1 MYFTKHCVEC
11 IKVTLCRATLSVYR
25 TIDEADYL
33 MYETSRLKDVPRL
46 SIVSTIVNRPVIQ
59 PFLFTN
65 YRHHPDNAEN
75 VHYLRSSDVVGWEA
89 LMASTAAP
97 GYFEEVRIG
106 PYVHQVRTGA
116 IITHAPL

>member
-1 MYFTKHCVEC
+1 M
-11 IKVTLCRATLSVYR
+11 YR
-25 TIDEADYL
+25 TNDEADNL

-46 SIVSTIVNRPVIQ
+46 SVVSTIVNRPVIQ

-65 YRHHPDNAEN
+65 YRHHPNNAEN
-75 VHYLRSSDVVGWEA
+75 VHYLCSSDVIGWEA

-106 PYVHQVRTGA
+106 PYVHQVRTGNYYTCCYWC
-116 IITHAPL
+116 IQLLHYVLPCFS